1 MDKFTFFHFLRENTE
16 LTNGKYKSLSTISL
30 LKRNSYPKVLKTLK
44 LRRDAN

>member
-1 MDKFTFFHFLRENTE
+1 MDKFTFFHFLREYTE